1 MSLGALAL
9 NVVADVVLMQFFSHW
24 GIALA
29 STVVM
34 LATTVAL
41 YVLFQRR
48 CTRLEATHYIAG
60 TPPLDSPG
68 EVG

>member
-48 CTRLEATHYIAG
+48 CTRLAALHQIAD
-60 TPPLDSPG
+60 TPLLDSTG
-68 EVG
+68 EVE